1 MKRITSFLGFL
12 SLLAITSL
20 AYEAAT
26 FHVGYVP
33 NSGVQDSI
41 TNVISGKAVSIAA
54 DITAGYTG
62 SVVISTSAGVG
73 SSLIN
78 GSRVLYTN
86 SAVTGHVVSNLA
98 GSAVYL
104 YNDKVYMS
112 ISSPLFTN
120 ETFSTDCIL
129 IVE

>member
-1 MKRITSFLGFL
+1 MKRITTFLGFL
-12 SLLAITSL
+12 SLLVITSL

-26 FHVGYVP
+26 FHVGYAT
-33 NSGVQDSI
+33 NNGVQGSI

-86 SAVTGHVVSNLA
+86 SAVSGYVVTNLA
-98 GSAVYL
+98 SPVYL
-104 YNDKVYMS
+104 YNDKVYMTTT
-112 ISSPLFTN
+112 SPCTN
-120 ETFSTDCIL
+120 DTFNIDGII